1 MDESLAAFGL
11 VLDAEPQQNEPF
23 RVYAFNWPTLTLF
36 WSTWNQWR
44 KLVIKNTV
52 VRDSMDWASVE
63 SAMNL
68 SGIKRAQRPAI
79 FEGLRAMET
88 TALKVLNGDSDE

>member
-11 VLDAEPQQNEPF
+11 MREAPPQQDEPF
-23 RVYAFNWPTLTLF
+23 RVYSFNWPTLTIF

-44 KLVIKNTV
+44 KVSVKNAV
-52 VRDSMDWASVE
+52 LRDSMDWAQVE

-68 SGIKRAQRPAI
+68 SGIKRAQRPVI
-79 FEGLRAMET
+79 FEGLRALEAE
-88 TALKVLNGDSDE
+88 ALKILGGK